1 MALHHA
7 GDSGTSIRLG
17 DTICLAL
24 IGQRCVFPAHG
35 SRAQGSRASGTAR
48 ARAATTPAVPRAGAS

>member
-35 SRAQGSRASGTAR
+35 SRAQGSRASGIAR
-48 ARAATTPAVPRAGAS
+48 ARGGRAASPRAGAS